1 MSESYERPRPAREPG
16 AEQVPRKLN
25 DPRPDRGP
33 AVEPADDSEPGISP
47 ALESEGG
54 GPGRSPTRT
63 GGIEGV

>member
-33 AVEPADDSEPGISP
+33 AVEPADDS
-47 ALESEGG
+47 
-54 GPGRSPTRT
+54 
-63 GGIEGV
+63 GVGQAGDRR